1 MIDMNEPLIA
11 VVPLRAIK
19 IDPEERS
26 IRVIDIMPDAVAA
39 AIHSDTTSTIDL
51 DKDHCLVMDDGSH
64 TAEHAS
70 RFRFTKGPL
79 TRPFFGPVIIL
90 GSEHGNWKPATLELA
105 PLKAAII
112 WEKWDRAVQDY
123 AVHAS
128 GKS

>member
-1 MIDMNEPLIA
+1 MIDINEPLIA

-26 IRVIDIMPDAVAA
+26 IRVIDIMPDAVAG
-39 AIHSDTTSTIDL
+39 AIHSDTISTIDL
-51 DKDHCLVMDDGSH
+51 GKDHCLVMDDGSH

-70 RFRFTKGPL
+70 RFRFSKGYVS
-79 TRPFFGPVIIL
+79 RPCFGPAIIL
-90 GSEHGNWKPATLELA
+90 GMEHGNWMPATLELA
-105 PLKAAII
+105 PLQAAII
-112 WEKWDRAVQDY
+112 WEKWDGAVQDY